1 MATAIPGTPDNC
13 IARLTRASMCRGG
26 SAKAG
31 IAMKK
36 RNAVNPVACALNI
49 VPFLH
54 PQAAHLFPEKF
65 VGLAVSEGQ
74 AKEIELALLVHLE
87 LHETDR
93 VRPKTLRHRGEA
105 AMWRKPCS
113 EDVSVPRLQF

>member
-1 MATAIPGTPDNC
+1 MATAVPGTPDNC
-13 IARLTRASMCRGG
+13 MARLTSVSMSRGG

-36 RNAVNPVACALNI
+36 SNAVNPVARALNI
-49 VPFLH
+49 VPCLH

-65 VGLAVSEGQ
+65 IGLAVSEGQ

-87 LHETDR
+87 LHETAR
-93 VRPKTLRHRGEA
+93 LRPEILRYRCETA
-105 AMWRKPCS
+105 I
-113 EDVSVPRLQF
+113 

>member
-1 MATAIPGTPDNC
+1 MATAIPGTPDNRM
-13 IARLTRASMCRGG
+13 ARLTSASMSRGG

-36 RNAVNPVACALNI
+36 SNAVNPVARALNI

-54 PQAAHLFPEKF
+54 PHLFPEKF

-87 LHETDR
+87 LHETAR
-93 VRPKTLRHRGEA
+93 LRPEILRYRCETA
-105 AMWRKPCS
+105 I
-113 EDVSVPRLQF
+113 